1 MFNIYYSKEY
11 LINKFEKKN
20 MKLDD
25 FKKLN
30 LLLGWICFLIS
41 FCVYF
46 STAEPTV
53 SFWDTGEYITTSS
66 KLQVGHPPGARYIKC
81 LEQYSL
87 FLQLIKRILVL

>member
-53 SFWDTGEYITTSS
+53 SFWDTGEYY
-66 KLQVGHPPGARYIKC
+66 KYGATDIGT
-81 LEQYSL
+81 
-87 FLQLIKRILVL
+87 